1 MGLSFSKVCDD
12 LRTRVK
18 NDAGKVG
25 RAIWS
30 AAATS
35 AVRVARLW
43 PGLDRDCH
51 VEERLSGPW
60 PSDGPYLWLHGA
72 SLGECRMLL
81 GLARALLEDLPNA
94 PKILLTS
101 QKVEVVA
108 FLRDSLNRPTDK
120 LDAQSAE
127 PQIEV
132 ALAPADIP
140 STLEKFVRSVNP
152 LGLILAENE
161 LWPGYL
167 SMLSRISPRPSI
179 ALVSGRYRR
188 SLPGLDFK
196 GMALASMQTSA
207 DLGRFSFVSK
217 GVVPCVV
224 GGDWKLL
231 SWAREGARV
240 SVPENPA
247 VDVAFLS
254 FHAEESESLVDMA
267 EQTVA
272 LGESAVLVPRRL
284 SEISAFRHGL
294 LNRGLRVVEWP
305 DVQKGAVSV
314 VSQFGLVRE
323 VLAQSRSAVV
333 GGSFS
338 RCLGVHDFWEPLQM
352 GVSTCVG
359 PYVRGHEDVVE
370 MLVAAGALSQIGSA
384 AGFASRD
391 RAPVERVQRYLAN
404 EKKKIDESYLLL
416 LQFLRN
422 ILQ

>member
-12 LRTRVK
+12 LRTRVR

-35 AVRVARLW
+35 AVRVASLW
-43 PGLDRDCH
+43 PGLDREYH

-81 GLARALLEDLPNA
+81 GLARALREDLPNC
-94 PKILLTS
+94 PKLLITS
-101 QKVEVVA
+101 QKVEVVS
-108 FLRDSLNRPTDK
+108 FLRDTCEGLAVVS
-120 LDAQSAE
+120 
-127 PQIEV
+127 I
-132 ALAPADIP
+132 APADIP
-140 STLEKFVRSVNP
+140 SALDRFVQSVNP

-167 SMLSRISPRPSI
+167 STLNRISSKPSI
-179 ALVSGRYRR
+179 ALVSGRFRR
-188 SLPGLDFK
+188 ALPCLDFD
-196 GMALASMQTSA
+196 GVALACMQTSA
-207 DLGRFSFVSK
+207 DLGRFAITSK
-217 GVVPCVV
+217 GNVPCFV

-240 SVPENPA
+240 QLPENSS
-247 VDVAFLS
+247 VDVSFIS
-254 FHAEESESLVDMA
+254 FHAEEVESLVKMA
-267 EQTVA
+267 ENAV
-272 LGESAVLVPRRL
+272 GREESVVLVPRRL

-294 LNRGLRVVEWP
+294 QGRGLRVVEWP
-305 DVQKGAVSV
+305 EIQKGAVSV
-314 VSQFGLVRE
+314 VSRFGLVRE
-323 VLAQSRSAVV
+323 VLSQSRSAVV

-338 RCLGVHDFWEPLQM
+338 RSLGVHDFWEPLQM

-359 PYVRGHEDVVE
+359 PYAKGHEDVVE
-370 MLVAAGALSQIGSA
+370 MLVGAKVLAQI
-384 AGFASRD
+384 ASPDEFEKRLLPEQD
-391 RAPVERVQRYLAN
+391 GVHRYLVH
-404 EKKKIDESYLLL
+404 EKKKIDESYQLL

-422 ILQ
+422 IL